1 MDDYLNTTNNKIA
14 VFRDVI
20 IEADYNPLA
29 ANEASIRVPTGV
41 TFPPQGVNPL
51 QGEST

>member
-29 ANEASIRVPTGV
+29 ANQASIRVPTGV
-41 TFPPQGVNPL
+41 TLSCQLVSVKG
-51 QGEST
+51 G